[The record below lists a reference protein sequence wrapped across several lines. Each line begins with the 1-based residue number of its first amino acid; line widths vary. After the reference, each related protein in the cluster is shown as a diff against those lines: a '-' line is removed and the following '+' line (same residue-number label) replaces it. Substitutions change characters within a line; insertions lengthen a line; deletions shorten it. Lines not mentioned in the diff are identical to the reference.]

1 MGENDTQEVAA
12 VGIRLLDDVHATW
25 LSAEAECGHAL
36 QAWFEATS
44 GQRTGAYNVYRA
56 ALEREEAAA
65 RDLRRLSELTGPCAG
80 VLLCGGTADGKGAV
94 R

>member
-1 MGENDTQEVAA
+1 MGEQDTREVAA
-12 VGIRLLDDVHATW
+12 VGIHLLDDAHATW
-25 LSAEAECGHAL
+25 LAAELECGHAL
-36 QAWFEATS
+36 QAWFEA

-65 RDLRRLSELTGPCAG
+65 RDLRRLFELTAPCAEIL
-80 VLLCGGTADGKGAV
+80 VSGGTADGKEAV